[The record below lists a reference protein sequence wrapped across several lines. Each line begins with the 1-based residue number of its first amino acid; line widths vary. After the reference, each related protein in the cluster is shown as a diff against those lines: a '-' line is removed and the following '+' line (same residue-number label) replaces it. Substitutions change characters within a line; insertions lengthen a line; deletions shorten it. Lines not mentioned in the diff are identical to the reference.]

1 MPTRDPTT
9 AICQAQ
15 AGAISRRQALDA
27 GLSER
32 QIDNRLKIGR
42 WNRVSPGVYLAADAA
57 LTWQAWA
64 HCMVLAAG
72 PGAGLIG
79 ETAAQLRGL
88 APQTLPICV
97 AISPGRRCDIRH
109 KNLRLLRL
117 DVPPEDRVTVDGLPS
132 TKRLRTASD
141 VAHLMPLVKAQPIID
156 LMLVRDQV
164 DLDELTAVIAES
176 RRYGSAQARRLMTS
190 AHDRA
195 AAESERIT
203 RRLLRAAGLHGWVS
217 NHEVTIKGRQLKIDL
232 ALRRLRIAIEVKGWM
247 FHSAGDRGASDDAR
261 VTDLQLAGW
270 LVIPVSWL
278 ALHLQPE
285 AFIAQVREA
294 VALRSATLAR

>member
-1 MPTRDPTT
+1 VPTRDPTT
-9 AICQAQ
+9 AICRSQ

-32 QIDNRLKIGR
+32 QIDNRLKTGR
-42 WNRVSPGVYLAADAA
+42 WNRMSPGVYLAADAA
-57 LTWQAWA
+57 LSWQAWA

-72 PGAGLIG
+72 PGAVVVGG
-79 ETAAQLRGL
+79 TAAQLRGL
-88 APQTLPICV
+88 VPQTLPICV
-97 AISPGRRCDIRH
+97 AIPPRRRCDVRAQ
-109 KNLRLLRL
+109 NLRLLRL
-117 DVPPEDRVTVDGLPS
+117 DVPLDDRVTVDGLP
-132 TKRLRTASD
+132 TTTRLRTACD
-141 VAHLMPLVKAQPIID
+141 VAHLMPLVKAQPVID

-164 DLDELTAVIAES
+164 DLDQLTAVIAES
-176 RRYGSAQARRLMTS
+176 RRYGSAQARQLMTS
-190 AHDRA
+190 ANDKA

-203 RRLLRAAGLHGWVS
+203 RRLLRAAGLHGWVA
-217 NHEVTIKGRQLKIDL
+217 NHPVTIKGRQLKIDL

-247 FHSAGDRGASDDAR
+247 FHSASDRGSSDDAR

-278 ALHLQPE
+278 TLHLQPE

-294 VALRSATLAR
+294 VAMRSAALAR